1 MKLSA
6 LIERRGGV
14 FLFRGSDGVEKYIE
28 NRYRDKE
35 YIGWLVWTPET
46 LELLEKLN
54 PKCYVVH
61 GKDSAVNSVHPGNHV
76 ANTMRDVCKNKLK
89 NTNNIS
95 EKEISW
101 LQMMLGGCRH
111 GKQKDCS

>member
-6 LIERRGGV
+6 IVERSGGA
-14 FLFRGSDGVEKYIE
+14 FLFAGDGA
-28 NRYRDKE
+28 KE
-35 YIGWLVWTPET
+35 YIGNHYKGDKMVGWLLWSPET

-89 NTNNIS
+89 NTNNLS

>member
-46 LELLEKLN
+46 LELLKMLN
-54 PKCYVVH
+54 PKCYVETGDKVRPYIICT
-61 GKDSAVNSVHPGNHV
+61 GIRVAEAVKD
-76 ANTMRDVCKNKLK
+76 TCKFML
-89 NTNNIS
+89 NNNGAQETS
-95 EKEISW
+95 FSW
-101 LQMMLGGCRH
+101 ALEMVGVSR
-111 GKQKDCS
+111 